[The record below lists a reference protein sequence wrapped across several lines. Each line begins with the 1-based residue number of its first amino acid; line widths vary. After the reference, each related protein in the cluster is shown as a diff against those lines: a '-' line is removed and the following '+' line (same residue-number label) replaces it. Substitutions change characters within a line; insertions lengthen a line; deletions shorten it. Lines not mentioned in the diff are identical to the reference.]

1 MIATLMGARQRVL
14 APLGRLSMYRLT
26 LYALLA
32 LAAIAVI
39 LSVLGA
45 IAPTPLEIVA
55 TLAVLALA
63 TSCTDAVAQAL
74 LHIPRRIESSLLT
87 ALILLF
93 VVQPGANP
101 DQAGGIALAGVVAA
115 LSKYVLVWRGR
126 HLFNPAAVG
135 ATVLTVTGLGF
146 SAWWVGTP
154 VLALPVLV
162 LGLAVLWR
170 TERIRVA
177 LLFAVVY
184 VVVAGVRTVVQST
197 AAGLAVD
204 PGGVLSAVTVQSPML
219 FLAAFM
225 LSEPLTLPS
234 RRWQQ
239 LIVATVVGALAGWP
253 ISLGVITLGQERAL
267 LVGNLLAA
275 VLVARSGIRMSLV
288 RRRAVTPT
296 VRELTFRARRPFRF
310 QPGQYLELQVPHRR
324 PDARGTRREFS
335 LVSTPAELPFV
346 RIAYRE
352 AQDPAQGGSS
362 YKRALGALQSHDVL
376 TATGVWGDFVLP
388 APDRPVLLVAAGIG
402 VTPFLSQLAAED
414 RTDAVL
420 VLVAS
425 SAAECAYLPELAGSG
440 ARIVVVTPDGPGTA
454 APTDEA
460 GKERAGAEW
469 AATDSAAV
477 EWAGGARLDAELLH
491 RLVPDLHARHA
502 FVSGPPGLIAELAP
516 ALRGARRVTTDA
528 FAGY

>member
-1 MIATLMGARQRVL
+1 M
-14 APLGRLSMYRLT
+14 
-26 LYALLA
+26 
-32 LAAIAVI
+32 
-39 LSVLGA
+39 
-45 IAPTPLEIVA
+45 
-55 TLAVLALA
+55 
-63 TSCTDAVAQAL
+63 
-74 LHIPRRIESSLLT
+74 
-87 ALILLF
+87 
-93 VVQPGANP
+93 
-101 DQAGGIALAGVVAA
+101 
-115 LSKYVLVWRGR
+115 
-126 HLFNPAAVG
+126 
-135 ATVLTVTGLGF
+135 LTVTGLGF

-154 VLALPVLV
+154 ALALPVLV

-184 VVVAGVRTVVQST
+184 VAVAGVRMIAQST
-197 AAGLAVD
+197 EAGLAVD
-204 PGGVLSAVTVQSPML
+204 LGGILTAVTVQSPML

-239 LIVATVVGALAGWP
+239 LVVATLVGALAGWP

-275 VLVARSGIRMSLV
+275 VLVARSGIRLSLV

-335 LVSTPAELPFV
+335 LVSAPAELPYV

-352 AQDPAQGGSS
+352 TPSPAQGGSS
-362 YKRALGALQSHDVL
+362 YKRALGALQRDDVL

-388 APDRPVLLVAAGIG
+388 RARTARCCWSPQGSGSPRS
-402 VTPFLSQLAAED
+402 SQLAARIGPTRCWCWWHRRPRSAPIFRSSPD
-414 RTDAVL
+414 PAPGSSWSPRTGRPSCRRRRSGPRERGWTV
-420 VLVAS
+420 S
-425 SAAECAYLPELAGSG
+425 CCTGSC
-440 ARIVVVTPDGPGTA
+440 RICT
-454 APTDEA
+454 
-460 GKERAGAEW
+460 
-469 AATDSAAV
+469 
-477 EWAGGARLDAELLH
+477 
-491 RLVPDLHARHA
+491 ARHA
-502 FVSGPPGLIAELAP
+502 FVSGPPRLIADLAP